1 MKNEQ
6 RLRELQGYHKRSN
19 ICATGVSGEEKKKYI
34 GLENNSSA
42 KMAGKFPNLSKDV
55 NLQIQE
61 SEQTP
66 NKINPKKTMPRQIPE
81 S

>member
-1 MKNEQ
+1 
-6 RLRELQGYHKRSN
+6 
-19 ICATGVSGEEKKKYI
+19 
-34 GLENNSSA
+34 
-42 KMAGKFPNLSKDV
+42 MAGKFPNLSKDV